1 MCTTPYEFVQLCPL
15 EYDLKLLPAAITDW
29 HVLER
34 VLTGGRIA
42 EPDNLAICGGRAG
55 FPSSPSLHA
64 CLLRTVAH
72 VHIPDGGV
80 DVKVIVVTA
89 AVAPH
94 EVDM

>member
-1 MCTTPYEFVQLCPL
+1 MEH
-15 EYDLKLLPAAITDW
+15 DLTLLPAVITDW

-34 VLTGGRIA
+34 VLTGRRIA
-42 EPDNLAICGGRAG
+42 EPDNLAMWWEGRI
-55 FPSSPSLHA
+55 SKQCCLHA
-64 CLLRTVAH
+64 CSLRTVAH
-72 VHIPDGGV
+72 LHIPNGGV